1 MKSKLFLPI
10 ILLCSPLM
18 LMGTNNPALVKA
30 ESATETIDVLADDG
44 SGLALTEDVSFYSY
58 DGDEKDATYAGTYL
72 KFYGG
77 YIQTVEPK
85 FIAGGST
92 IDISLTVTNS
102 GSYAGTIHGITAY
115 IFNEAME
122 EVGKQGISPR
132 ASSKKTVTSQLE
144 VSETGKYYIRL
155 EAKSGATSS
164 KYNKLYASSFTYTP
178 YVEQAAP
185 DISSDKFTSEKTLSQ
200 MAFSYSK
207 SVVDENVNYNI
218 DEVVLRY
225 GAKIDYQNMW
235 ASLNVKSYGV
245 ALAKTDDL
253 NGALLTELL
262 QNVDL
267 SDASV
272 LASYENVK
280 FAVGDV
286 ENVTRVNQNE
296 DLFVEDAEG
305 QYVLFNARVVVP
317 ETNYGTLVNA
327 VAYVVFEED
336 GINKVSFF
344 EEVVN
349 DSVVNQ
355 ANYYLENGNY
365 DDEVNDVLS
374 LLAK

>member
-102 GSYAGTIHGITAY
+102 GSYGGTTHGLTAY

-132 ASSKKTVTSQLE
+132 ASSKTTVTSQLE

-336 GINKVSFF
+336 GVNKVSLF
-344 EEVVN
+344 EEVVG
-349 DSVVNQ
+349 DCVVKQ
-355 ANYYLENGNY
+355 ANWYLDNGEYSEDVTN
-365 DDEVNDVLS
+365 VLS
-374 LLAK
+374 LLAE